1 MGGAEVQ
8 DGEPVDLLIIGGG
21 INGVGIARDA
31 AGRGLSVVLCEQGD
45 LGGATS
51 SASTKLIHG
60 GLRYL
65 EYYRFGLVRE
75 ALAEREVL
83 LRLAP
88 HIVSPMRFVL
98 PHEDGQRP
106 AWLIRIGLFLYDHL
120 SHRTTLPKC
129 EGLDLARH
137 PAGEPLKGNFR
148 KGFAYSDCWVDD
160 ARLVVLNAQSAVERG
175 AEILVRT
182 RCASAD
188 AVDGQWQARLIPI
201 AGPERMVRA
210 RAIVN
215 AAGPWAGR
223 VATEILGL
231 PTAVPLRLVKGSHI
245 VVPRLF
251 GHDMAY
257 IFQQPDRRILF
268 AIPYQGRFTLI
279 GTTEVDFDSDPAEV
293 RIDDGEIA
301 YLGEAAGRYF
311 RAPVDPTDVVWSYSG
326 VRPLYGAESG
336 AASAVTREY
345 RLEVGRG
352 TGGAP
357 ALSVFGGK
365 ITTYRRLAERA
376 LDRLQPF
383 VDLMAPPWTSNDP
396 LPGGDLGVDGLDG
409 LLGRLADSIPW
420 LPAPLRR
427 RYAGA
432 YGSRVFK
439 ILDGAGRPE
448 DLGEDF
454 GGGLY
459 EAEVRHLVDREW
471 ARTPDDVLWR
481 RTKLGLHVA
490 DATRARLAE
499 WMAGK
504 GCDR

>member
-1 MGGAEVQ
+1 MQ
-8 DGEPVDLLIIGGG
+8 IGEPVDLLIIGGG

-65 EYYRFGLVRE
+65 EFYRFGLVRE

-98 PHEDGQRP
+98 PHEDGRRP
-106 AWLIRIGLFLYDHL
+106 AWLIRLGLFLYDHL
-120 SHRTTLPKC
+120 SHRTTLSRC
-129 EGLDLARH
+129 QGLDLARH
-137 PAGEPLKGNFR
+137 PAGAALKGDFG

-160 ARLVVLNAQSAVERG
+160 ARLVVLNALSAAERG
-175 AEILVRT
+175 AEVLVRT
-182 RCASAD
+182 RLASAE
-188 AVDGQWQARLIPI
+188 AVDGQWRARLVPI
-201 AGPERMVRA
+201 AGPERTVRA

-223 VATEILGL
+223 VAADILGL
-231 PTAVPLRLVKGSHI
+231 PAAASLRLVKGSHI

-257 IFQQPDRRILF
+257 VFQQPDRRILF
-268 AIPYQGRFTLI
+268 AIPYQDRFTLI
-279 GTTEVDFDSDPAEV
+279 GTTEVDFDGDPAGA
-293 RIDDGEIA
+293 RIDNGEIA
-301 YLGEAAGRYF
+301 YLCQAAGRYF
-311 RAPVDPTDVVWSYSG
+311 RAPVDPAAVVWSYSG
-326 VRPLYGAESG
+326 VRPLYGTDSG
-336 AASAVTREY
+336 TASAVSREY
-345 RLEVGRG
+345 RLEVAKGA
-352 TGGAP
+352 GGAP

-376 LDRLQPF
+376 LDRLRPF
-383 VDLMAPPWTSNDP
+383 VGLKAPPWTGEAP
-396 LPGGDLGVDGLDG
+396 LPGGDLGADGVEG
-409 LLGRLADSIPW
+409 LLARLADALPW

-432 YGSRVFK
+432 YGNLVFT
-439 ILDGAGRPE
+439 ILDGAGQLD

-459 EAEVRHLVDREW
+459 AAEVRHLVNREW

-481 RTKLGLHVA
+481 RTKLGLCVA
-490 DATRARLAE
+490 EATRARLAA
-499 WMAGK
+499 WMAGQESS
-504 GCDR
+504 R

>member
-1 MGGAEVQ
+1 MQIA
-8 DGEPVDLLIIGGG
+8 EPVDLLIIGGG

-65 EYYRFGLVRE
+65 EYGRFGLVRE

-98 PHEDGQRP
+98 PHEDGLRP
-106 AWLIRIGLFLYDHL
+106 AWLIRVGLFLYDHL

-129 EGLDLARH
+129 ESLDLAQD

-160 ARLVVLNAQSAVERG
+160 ARLVVLNAVSAAERG

-182 RCASAD
+182 RCASAE
-188 AVDGQWQARLIPI
+188 AVDGQWQVRLVPL
-201 AGPERMVRA
+201 AGPERIVRA
-210 RAIVN
+210 RAVVN

-223 VATEILGL
+223 VAADILGL
-231 PTAVPLRLVKGSHI
+231 STASSLRLVKGSHI

-257 IFQQPDRRILF
+257 IFQQPDHRILF
-268 AIPYQGRFTLI
+268 AIPFQDRFTLI
-279 GTTEVDFDSDPAEV
+279 GTTEVDFDGDPAGA
-293 RIDDGEIA
+293 RIDDGETA
-301 YLGEAAGRYF
+301 YLCEAAGRYF
-311 RAPVDPTDVVWSYSG
+311 RTPVNPAGVVWSYSG
-326 VRPLYGAESG
+326 VRPLYGAETG
-336 AASAVTREY
+336 AASAVSREY

-352 TGGAP
+352 AGGAP

-365 ITTYRRLAERA
+365 ITTYRRLAERVIG
-376 LDRLQPF
+376 RLRHF
-383 VDLMAPPWTSNDP
+383 VGPMTSPWTGGDA

-420 LPAPLRR
+420 LPAPLRH
-427 RYAGA
+427 RYAGT
-432 YGSRVFK
+432 YGSRVNM
-439 ILDGAGRPE
+439 ILDGAARPE

-459 EAEVRHLVDREW
+459 EAEVRHLVEREW

-481 RTKLGLHVA
+481 RTKLGLHVP
-490 DATRARLAE
+490 DAARDRLAE
-499 WMAGK
+499 WMVGQ
-504 GCDR
+504 GCNQ